1 MAISMEEV
9 ARDMARHQY
18 EAEKCSVLLNLYTR
32 VQEFE
37 NAQKAKKAT
46 KPGPRAG

>member
-18 EAEKCSVLLNLYTR
+18 EAEKCALLLNMHKR
-32 VQEFE
+32 VQELE
-37 NAQKAKKAT
+37 AQKKTEKAK
-46 KPGPRAG
+46 P